1 MIFQR
6 QYFQHPS
13 TFMIC
18 GPTGCGKS
26 QFLAQLLITIRSQF
40 NPVPRVINYFY
51 SEYQTLFDEL
61 KVIVPFINFHEG
73 LPTENSFEVRDQ
85 LIILD
90 DLMNESKDNTNIL
103 DVFTKKSHHRNISI
117 ILIVQNL
124 FAKGSCIRSMS
135 LNSHYL
141 VLFNNPRDRS
151 QIKHLARQMNPS
163 NPKFIEEAFEDAT
176 NARAH
181 GYLVFDLR
189 QQTPEI
195 LRLKSNIFEES
206 GEPMIIYTKRI

>member
-18 GPTGCGKS
+18 SPTGCGKQ
-26 QFLAQLLITIRSQF
+26 QFLAQLLITIRSQC

-61 KVIVPFINFHEG
+61 KVKVPFINFHEG
-73 LPTENSFEVRDQ
+73 LPTENSFQVRDQ

-103 DVFTKKSHHRNISI
+103 DVFTKKSRHRNISI

-181 GYLVFDLR
+181 GY
-189 QQTPEI
+189 
-195 LRLKSNIFEES
+195 
-206 GEPMIIYTKRI
+206 